1 MARDIPTSPRESP
14 FSIFLYGGSE
24 KWLMRTTVLQ
34 ELTTNPI
41 FDKKSV
47 TIPSLARKDA
57 WTRAAY
63 QSRELIRI
71 KLAKKWPHRY
81 FMEAIKLT
89 DQMLPVQPQFR
100 IFMSNLERQ
109 MSDEQKAIWIPKAE
123 RFEIFGSYC
132 QTELG
137 HGSNVRGIET
147 TATFDRETDEFV
159 INSPTISSTKY
170 WIGTTGVWATHG
182 IVVARLIIDGKDHGN
197 HLFLTQ
203 LRNLDT
209 QVLMP
214 GVEIYELGPKAFQ
227 GMVGTDNGA
236 MRFHDVRV
244 PRSQMLQRNA
254 QVLRSG
260 EYVAARNTKHSYG
273 SMVTVRALMAEITG
287 WDLLK
292 AVAVAYHYTT
302 FRKQFSRDGG
312 AEETTVFDYASVR
325 YRLLPLLARG
335 TALVMVGQNV
345 KRAYDEWTVSM
356 LKTGD
361 FSQLEDLHLQ
371 TVCAKVYSTEITGHG
386 VETCRIA
393 CGGHGYSALA
403 GFGRMYANSINAVTY
418 EGDNYVIGKQLPR
431 AILKHYN
438 AKTESSL
445 PSLSYLSFLRNP
457 DSTPLQANEAA
468 DWYSRENQ
476 RWVME
481 RRLADMVRVHIEDT
495 KAGRDTSFDTH
506 ALTMAHGDFVYWTGL
521 WDAVDR
527 LDNNCDFKEP
537 LVALAQV
544 VSPIPALPLLVNL
557 ISSQFSLTVLQSAYL
572 ALPPPYTLSSTHRQL
587 LRQAYDDVLED
598 FATKHVANVIN
609 NGFGFT
615 EYELD
620 SALARADQTP
630 YEALFEGAQKS
641 EMNNMQHLW
650 PMFVDTRR
658 TWKTLQ
664 DEKMEK
670 AKL

>member
-1 MARDIPTSPRESP
+1 MARNILTEPRESP
-14 FSIFLYGGSE
+14 FSIYLYGGEE
-24 KWLMRTTVLQ
+24 KWRMRTTVLK
-34 ELTTNPI
+34 ELSTNPI
-41 FDKKSV
+41 FDKKST

-71 KLAKKWPHRY
+71 KLTKNWPHRY

-109 MSDEQKAIWIPKAE
+109 MSDEQKAIWIPRAE

-147 TATFDRETDEFV
+147 TATFDASTDEFV
-159 INSPTISSTKY
+159 INSPTLSSTKY
-170 WIGTTGVWATHG
+170 WIGATGIWATHG
-182 IVVARLIIDGKDHGN
+182 IVVARLIISGKDHGN

-203 LRNLDT
+203 LRDLST
-209 QVLMP
+209 HRLMP

-227 GMVGTDNGA
+227 GMLGTDNGA
-236 MRFHDVRV
+236 LCFHCVRI
-244 PRSQMLQRNA
+244 PRAQMLMRNA
-254 QVLRSG
+254 QVTREGVYLP
-260 EYVAARNTKHSYG
+260 AKNMKHSYG

-292 AVAVAYHYTT
+292 AVAVAYHYTM
-302 FRKQFSRDGG
+302 FRKQFSKYNNLQD
-312 AEETTVFDYASVR
+312 EETTVFDYASVR
-325 YRLLPLLARG
+325 FRLLPLLARG
-335 TALVMVGQNV
+335 TALILVGQNV
-345 KRAYDEWTVSM
+345 KRAYDEWTISM
-356 LKTGD
+356 LRTGD

-386 VETCRIA
+386 IETCRIA

-438 AKTESSL
+438 AKTEGTL

-457 DSTPLQANEAA
+457 DSESLKVNVLD
-468 DWYSRENQ
+468 DWYSKDNQ

-481 RRLADMVRVHIEDT
+481 RRPAEMVRVHLEDT
-495 KAGRDTSFDTH
+495 RVGRDTSFDTH
-506 ALTMAHGDFVYWTGL
+506 ALTMAHGDFVYWMGL

-527 LDNNCDFKEP
+527 LDEDCGFKET
-537 LVALAQV
+537 LVVLAQV
-544 VSPIPALPLLVNL
+544 VSLLLHKYIDKKESTNIPSTVLTHSPSIRLPL
-557 ISSQFSLTVLQSAYL
+557 
-572 ALPPPYTLSSTHRQL
+572 PPTPIYTQ
-587 LRQAYDDVLED
+587 
-598 FATKHVANVIN
+598 
-609 NGFGFT
+609 
-615 EYELD
+615 
-620 SALARADQTP
+620 
-630 YEALFEGAQKS
+630 
-641 EMNNMQHLW
+641 
-650 PMFVDTRR
+650 
-658 TWKTLQ
+658 
-664 DEKMEK
+664 
-670 AKL
+670 